1 MEFLEQALVVI
12 GVLAALGIFLSCL
25 AAAGTLL
32 YMYFFS
38 KYAEKYEI
46 GEMNE
51 AQRMLLEEES
61 KTEVLD
67 PWKLK

>member
-1 MEFLEQALVVI
+1 MEFLEQTLVVI
-12 GVLAALGIFLSCL
+12 GVLTALGIFLSCL
-25 AAAGTLL
+25 AVAGTLL